1 MNSNSI
7 LKLARNE
14 IRSLKPC
21 VHGGDIWKYY
31 PYCEN
36 ILDFSANVNPLGP
49 SPKII
54 EAIKRSL
61 WQIQFYPDSNSNA
74 LRDAISQYIKG
85 IDSDNVI
92 VGNGSTEL
100 IYLFS
105 EVFIEKGDEVLIPIP
120 TFEEYENAVRKAGGK
135 LKYIKLNEN
144 EGFTI
149 DLNNFLREI
158 GSATKAIFLCNPN
171 NPTSTLIPREY
182 LLEIIEKADEEHALV
197 FIDETFIEFVD
208 EYLSL
213 ANEVKTYK
221 NLFIL
226 RSFTKAFG
234 LTGLR
239 VGYGIA
245 CREVINLLFKVK
257 IPWNVN
263 CLAQAAAIVAL
274 QDMEYLERARKLIKE
289 EREFLLNELKQIR
302 GLKVFPAYANFI
314 LIDVRQTGFT
324 ATQLKE
330 SMLKHGIL
338 IRDCDSF
345 KGLDKYYIRIA
356 VRTRQ
361 ENEKLLV
368 ALRKVIGN
376 S

>member
-1 MNSNSI
+1 MKLNSI
-7 LKLARNE
+7 IKLARNE
-14 IRSLKPC
+14 VRSLEPC
-21 VHGGDIWKYY
+21 IHGGDIWKYD
-31 PYCEN
+31 PYCKN

-49 SPKII
+49 SSKAI
-54 EAIKRSL
+54 EAIKKRL

-74 LRDAISQYIKG
+74 LREALSRYIKG
-85 IDSDNVI
+85 ISPDNVI

-120 TFEEYENAVRKAGGK
+120 TFGEYENAVRKAGGK
-135 LKYIKLNEN
+135 PKHIRLNKD
-144 EGFTI
+144 FTI

-158 GSATKAIFLCNPN
+158 GSLTKVIFLCNPN
-171 NPTSTLIPREY
+171 NPTSTLIPRED
-182 LLEIIEKADEEHALV
+182 LLEIIKKANGEHVLV

-208 EYLSL
+208 KGFSL
-213 ANEVKTYK
+213 ASRVKTYK

-239 VGYGIA
+239 VGYGVA
-245 CREVINLLFKVK
+245 CEEIINLLFKVK

-263 CLAQAAAIVAL
+263 SLAQAAAIATL
-274 QDMEYLERARKLIKE
+274 QDMEYLERTRKLIKE
-289 EREFLLNELKQIR
+289 EREFLLNELRQIC

-314 LIDVRQTGFT
+314 LIDVRKTSFT

-330 SMLKHGIL
+330 RMLKLGIL
-338 IRDCDSF
+338 IRDCSSF

-356 VRTRQ
+356 IRTRQ
-361 ENEKLLV
+361 ENEKLLA